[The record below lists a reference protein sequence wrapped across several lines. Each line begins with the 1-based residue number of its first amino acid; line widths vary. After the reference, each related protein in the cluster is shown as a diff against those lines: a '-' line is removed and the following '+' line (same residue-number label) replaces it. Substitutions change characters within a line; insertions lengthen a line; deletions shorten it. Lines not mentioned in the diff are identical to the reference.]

1 MRVVLVGHGG
11 ERVLDGSD
19 ALDPRDTE
27 LSRITHERKAA
38 DELAVIAARLFDE
51 SEGRYYWDYRFTPFG
66 PRDRRE
72 GYDVFVCQHERD
84 VAAKDRLKD
93 FGTVVTECFYVGYV
107 RCLPPAILIDCRDN
121 RSSGPHADRCLFPVN
136 VWA

>member
-1 MRVVLVGHGG
+1 MNELLMSMAPHG
-11 ERVLDGSD
+11 RS
-19 ALDPRDTE
+19 
-27 LSRITHERKAA
+27 
-38 DELAVIAARLFDE
+38 LF
-51 SEGRYYWDYRFTPFG
+51 
-66 PRDRRE
+66 RRE
-72 GYDVFVCQHERD
+72 HLSAANVCQHERD

-121 RSSGPHADRCLFPVN
+121 RSSGPHADRCLIPVS